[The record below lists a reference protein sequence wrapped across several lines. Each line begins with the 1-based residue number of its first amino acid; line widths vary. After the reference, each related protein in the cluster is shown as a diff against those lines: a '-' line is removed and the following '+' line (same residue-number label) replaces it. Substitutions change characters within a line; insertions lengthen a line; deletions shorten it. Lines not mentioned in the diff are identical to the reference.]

1 MIGNAP
7 KSPITGVPGWLT
19 NAEEAALIKYA
30 KLAKPGGTIVNI
42 GCEYGR
48 SLIALAKS
56 VVDVTNIYGIDLHP
70 KPELK
75 ANIQEANL
83 DDDHH
88 ISILEGDSKYF
99 GAAWGRYDDRVNL
112 LFVDGAHEYENVKGD
127 IAAWMPYVVVGGYV
141 LFHDVAQE
149 TNKLPHYLHFEVAK
163 AVAEWQEAVPDEF
176 RLVETVD
183 TIAVYQRV
191 NTPTQ
196 KEEPKPAA
204 KAAARK
210 PSRKRSTSKS

>member
-19 NAEEAALIKYA
+19 NAEEETLVKYA
-30 KLAKPGGTIVNI
+30 KLVKPGGTIVNI

-48 SLIALAKS
+48 SLIALAKAAPQCL
-56 VVDVTNIYGIDLHP
+56 VKGIELSP
-70 KPELK
+70 KPELSQ
-75 ANIQEANL
+75 NIAEAQVQNAVVHQR
-83 DDDHH
+83 DSQKIETHDVIQHAEIDYVFIDGDHFY
-88 ISILEGDSKYF
+88 EGVT
-99 GAAWGRYDDRVNL
+99 R
-112 LFVDGAHEYENVKGD
+112 D
-127 IAAWMPYVVVGGYV
+127 IAVWSPAVKVGGYV

-196 KEEPKPAA
+196 KEEPKPAT
-204 KAAARK
+204 KAATRK